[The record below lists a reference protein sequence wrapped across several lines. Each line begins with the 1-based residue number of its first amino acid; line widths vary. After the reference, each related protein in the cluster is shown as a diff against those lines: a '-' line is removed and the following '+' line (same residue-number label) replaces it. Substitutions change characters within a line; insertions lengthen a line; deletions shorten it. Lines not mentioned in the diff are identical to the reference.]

1 MKIADSLARVA
12 GLRIR
17 LVLAVLLGL
26 SFVVDTS
33 PLSRAWYDLK
43 ARTLVSDPVAS
54 PRITVVD
61 IDDQSLSAIGRW
73 PWSRVELTTLMSL
86 LQMAEPELIAV
97 DLFFPEPSGDDDLEL
112 LALLEDPR
120 FVLVTA
126 FDFQSDQRSGE
137 LAVNDADRQKQTL
150 NNKVFA
156 TATGWVG
163 LFSELADAMDQGRV
177 GHVNIIEDPD
187 GVVRRLPG
195 LIRAGGHEYSNL
207 PSQIVGSVTH
217 RSTMGRVDRQQYLI
231 PYVFDPRLV
240 RTVSAVDVLSGV
252 IPEAV
257 LKGQILVLGSSAAG
271 LADRVMTPMG
281 YPIPGVTLQALIAE
295 AWLSGIHWDE
305 AVNWTHGSFII
316 AIALGVYLIIV
327 FPNLV
332 TVRALVM
339 LSGFMVFILVANWLD
354 FFMNARVWDP
364 SHIVSVGVIGS
375 IMMAYQLYLVQI
387 EAATRVRDM
396 FQAYVPERVLDTL
409 LAGDIERFDRGERA
423 KVTVLFAD
431 LVGFTRLAETSE
443 PEKLTQTV
451 RHVFNALTEAIL
463 RHGGTVDK
471 YMGDAV
477 MAFWGAPLPDA
488 DQETRAVAC
497 ALEMQQIMTSLP
509 YDLELGVGINSGD
522 ATVGNMGS
530 DFRHAYSVLGDSVN
544 IAARLESQTRVLG
557 CSILLGEATA
567 LRCSQTTESMGMVAV
582 KGKRECIE
590 VFCLPQS

>member
-1 MKIADSLARVA
+1 MKITDSLVRVA
-12 GLRIR
+12 GLKIR
-17 LVLAVLLGL
+17 LVLAVLFGL
-26 SFVVDTS
+26 LFVVDTS
-33 PLSRAWYDLK
+33 SLSRTWYDLK
-43 ARTLVSDPVAS
+43 VRTLVSDPVAS

-126 FDFQSDQRSGE
+126 FDFQSDQRSGDLPVDDSDSQIQNVDE
-137 LAVNDADRQKQTL
+137 G
-150 NNKVFA
+150 VFA
-156 TATGWVG
+156 VATGWVG
-163 LFSELADAMDQGRV
+163 LFSELASRMDQSRV

-187 GVVRRLPG
+187 GVVRWLPG

-207 PSQIVGSVTH
+207 PSQIVGSLTH
-217 RSTMGRVDRQQYLI
+217 RSTMGRSDRQQYLI

-240 RTVSAVDVLSGV
+240 RTVSAVDVLSGA

-271 LADRVMTPMG
+271 LADRVMSPMG

-305 AVNWTHGSFII
+305 AETWSLSVFII
-316 AIALGVYLIIV
+316 AIALAVFLIIV
-327 FPNLV
+327 VPNLV
-332 TVRALVM
+332 RVRALVL
-339 LSGFMVFILVANWLD
+339 LSGFAVFILVANWLD
-354 FFMNARVWDP
+354 FFMNARAWDP
-364 SHIVSVGVIGS
+364 LPIVAVGIIGS
-375 IMMAYQLYLVQI
+375 MVLAYHLYLIQI

-409 LAGDIERFDRGERA
+409 LAGDIERFERGERA
-423 KVTVLFAD
+423 TVTVLFAD
-431 LVGFTRLAETSE
+431 LVGFTRLAETYE

-463 RHGGTVDK
+463 KHGGTVDK

-497 ALEMQQIMTSLP
+497 ALEMQQIMAALP
-509 YDLELGVGINSGD
+509 YDLELGVGVNSGD

-544 IAARLESQTRVLG
+544 IAARLESQTRVMG
-557 CSILLGEATA
+557 CSILLGETTA
-567 LRCSQTTESMGMVAV
+567 LRCSQATESMGMVAV
-582 KGKRECIE
+582 KGKQECIE
-590 VFCLPQS
+590 VFCLPHS